1 MIKAKKDIF
10 IVIAVAVCL
19 LIAFLTKISGYLFME
34 SLQEAKFV
42 AAAIGMT
49 NIFDI
54 FYPQLNGFLVEEFA
68 PLYYL
73 ILNISSLIFG
83 RFTEFSARFPSVIVY
98 LTSFLISYLLI
109 RRMTNKKYAV
119 ITSVTA
125 FSSTLLI
132 LFATVSSPY
141 MFASLF
147 SVCAILSA
155 VTAIFSTNKRHKQW
169 YFFWFWAGVTLSV
182 LSAGLRELL
191 LPLFSVIPLF
201 LFFRKKGEF
210 FAPVNFFSG
219 LMIMCGVIYSGLI
232 LSCKVHD
239 SNCFSFIQDFL
250 KTTFVINFSEKHYLS
265 YYKNYAIAFV
275 LGFMPWIFSFCS
287 MIASYIARAV
297 KSLKNKCCIVPDAM
311 TNEQKFFVISLW
323 CFIISVCV
331 LICYPD
337 YNYAKLIPSVF
348 FASMLVS
355 YYWYK
360 YVNFDIHKISINFSS
375 LFYYSVLL
383 IFTISGI
390 LSYFFLSS
398 VQKTYVVPLLPPVIC
413 VTLFV
418 AIPGIIAVCLKRKF
432 FNYTVH
438 VLSSILFFFLLTGL
452 FFNYV
457 NSFGENDLVNFSI
470 KAQKDGARLA
480 TYDIPNKYSMSYYY
494 KGAVVFN
501 QKLSAEE
508 IFSNYGNT
516 AEVYVVLKLS
526 DLAYFDKFFVYE
538 IVATGRQYCEIT
550 NIKYLPKDEV
560 AENPDVLPTEER

>member
-10 IVIAVAVCL
+10 IIVAVVVFL
-19 LIAFLTKISGYLFME
+19 LIAFLSKINSYLFME

-42 AAAIGMT
+42 VAAIGMT

-54 FYPQLNGFLVEEFA
+54 FYPQLNGFLFEEFA

-83 RFTEFSARFPSVIVY
+83 KFTEFSARFPSVIIY

-109 RRMTNKKYAV
+109 RRMTNKKYAA
-119 ITSVTA
+119 IASVSA
-125 FSSTLLI
+125 FSSVLPI

-141 MFASLF
+141 MFASYF

-155 VTAIFSTNKRHKQW
+155 VTALFSSNKKHKQW
-169 YFFWFWAGVTLSV
+169 YFFWFWIGITLSV
-182 LSAGLRELL
+182 LSAGLKEIL
-191 LPLFSVIPLF
+191 LPILAVIPLF
-201 LFFRKKGEF
+201 IFFSKKKEF
-210 FAPVNFFSG
+210 FSPVNFLSG
-219 LMIMCGVIYSGLI
+219 LFIMCGVIYSALI
-232 LSCKVHD
+232 LSCKVND
-239 SNCFSFIQDFL
+239 NNYATFIQEFL
-250 KTTFVINFSEKHYLS
+250 KTSFLIDFSKEHYLS
-265 YYKNYAIAFV
+265 YYKNYLIAFV
-275 LGFMPWIFSFCS
+275 IGFMPWIFSFLAMVS
-287 MIASYIARAV
+287 SYVARAL
-297 KSLKNKCCIVPDAM
+297 KCIKNKFYLVPNEM
-311 TNEQKFFVISLW
+311 TNEQKFFVVSLW
-323 CFIISVCV
+323 CFIVSVCV

-360 YVNFDIHKISINFSS
+360 YINFDRHKISINFSS

-390 LSYFFLSS
+390 LSYFLLSS
-398 VQKTYVVPLLPPVIC
+398 VQKTYVVPLLPPVIF

-418 AIPGIIAVCLKRKF
+418 AIPGIIAISLKRKV
-432 FNYTVH
+432 FNYFVH
-438 VLSSILFFFLLTGL
+438 VFSSVLFYFLLTGL

-538 IVATGRQYCEIT
+538 IVATGKQYCEIT

-560 AENPDVLPTEER
+560 SENPDIIPSEEP